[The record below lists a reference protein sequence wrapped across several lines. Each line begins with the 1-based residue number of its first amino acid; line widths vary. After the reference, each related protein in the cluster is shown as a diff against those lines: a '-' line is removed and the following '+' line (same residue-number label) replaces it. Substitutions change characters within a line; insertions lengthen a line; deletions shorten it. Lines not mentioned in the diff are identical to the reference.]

1 MLVVIDSTIIQCR
14 TRKLADSLPD
24 YATTFIIIA
33 IIIIIIIIANTCES
47 FLLNLIDSYNYNI
60 A

>member
-14 TRKLADSLPD
+14 TRKLADSFPD

-33 IIIIIIIIANTCES
+33 IIIIIIIANTCES
-47 FLLNLIDSYNYNI
+47 FLLNLIDFYDYNI